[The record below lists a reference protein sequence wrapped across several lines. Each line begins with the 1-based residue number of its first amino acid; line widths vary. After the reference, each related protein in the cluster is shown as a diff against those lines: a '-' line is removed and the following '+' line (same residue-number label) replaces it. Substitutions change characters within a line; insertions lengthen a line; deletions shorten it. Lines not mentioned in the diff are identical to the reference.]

1 MESKKTMG
9 WKHKSTNK
17 LSEKQQAKIGKVMHE
32 FKEGELHSGSKK
44 GPVVTDRDQAIAI
57 ALSEANA
64 SKKMVKGGY
73 TVPAYDVKTTGVYLF
88 KTKNDS
94 FYLLSYLFE
103 RENDTEDSIEIQD
116 DLRDKLG
123 SILIQNSSWK
133 RLASGKPV
141 KARSNDGGYIGTLT
155 RVDDTRNV
163 KKYISGTYN
172 DYEFNDGGGVSNNI
186 YKGLEQFKKDE
197 IEAGNDANI
206 YLANFNGSDIDAYY
220 TNKTFKDGVPVT
232 KYFYDNKSK
241 NINPKGKYY
250 ILESDSWWYFKIDN
264 TWYAVEKSEYGT
276 PPFEYGNGGSIDDIE
291 PLGYKRKDAVEYG
304 KKLLDNGAKYI
315 QVRNKIEEQYAGLRG
330 EIQDVMND
338 ILDYKESKMV
348 KGGGLNPVN
357 VQNGDIFRNT
367 LTDELVKIEVV
378 GTDSNEKQYILK
390 SYPNSSKESEETL
403 LPYEFNRFYTNG
415 LYEKIESDKMSN
427 GGGVETTPEIEAKKL
442 SDKLKVI
449 VVADGFQGSNKE
461 IIKLRVYPN
470 SKPGDRFYDNRSAQA
485 FSLNYSKGKYQF
497 LTAGGYNKIIQDIAK
512 LLMLPIRSNTG
523 YAGRSSV
530 DTSLRPINIS
540 QSNIKKIVKIMQD
553 GLRDESKSESDYYK
567 KMSEGGELDKMS
579 LAQLLDKVPIFE
591 QMHIEGYSEFIKQ
604 KMVYDDFNNKT
615 GNKHLSFEEKR
626 FYDEISKRKLKALL
640 KYKENIIEWIKKHK
654 KAGKMSEGGELT
666 KDDYK
671 QMILKYDEEVKKM
684 TEAYIKF
691 SESGD
696 VEKANKAK
704 YLGNIAAQNSYKAK
718 EMWRDSQNK
727 MAEGGGFENVKQ
739 YKNYQEF
746 VKDNIGSKKYPLDIK
761 SVSQPLSGATEESIQ
776 EQFKLLIFKNF
787 LDSEFQY
794 NYASSEH
801 IKDEYMSFVN
811 RYYNLLINSPKEFTL
826 FWEKM
831 KKSNDYD
838 TLYEIVNDR
847 YFLDI
852 FNKYKNEMSN
862 QLKQEYISYRKKYA
876 GEDLNFKYGGKI
888 NIGDTWEWHGIEYD
902 QKKGDNYKVVKQV
915 LITNVD
921 SKGQV
926 KGRFVGTA
934 NDFIVREPGKYLK
947 KKVSSLNKMTEG
959 GGFGD
964 IENED
969 EILDFYYGVKQE
981 YVNNGSN
988 SQEASK
994 KSKFDTIGKFSK
1006 SNIKIE
1012 YAIKNLIDESEN
1024 KYNNGGEVS
1033 NKVKYSVEF
1042 KKRKS
1047 LGNYDRELE
1056 ISESNKT
1063 LNQIY
1068 NLLYNIE
1075 YKDNGWQI
1083 KGNILIKDDNG
1094 VQIRIPEFTS
1104 NLDLQKMFD
1113 EKRNLS
1119 SKMSEGGGWVEKPVK
1134 IKKDVYK
1141 FEDHQG
1147 VGYIV
1152 KRDFNERLTPMWI
1165 VSTDEEGTASGN
1177 PTFYTKKSAEKYIE
1191 SFFQDGGQLNALIED
1206 IKEFEKNIYPK
1217 NSDISYKNRLI
1228 IAHFKTK
1235 GYSIIEISKAL
1246 KTIRKA

>member
-44 GPVVTDRDQAIAI
+44 GPIVTDRDQAIAI

-103 RENDTEDSIEIQD
+103 RENETEDSIEIQD

-141 KARSNDGGYIGTLT
+141 KARSSYSGYIGTLT
-155 RVDDTRNV
+155 RIDDTRNV
-163 KKYISGTYN
+163 KKYVSGTYN
-172 DYEFNDGGGVSNNI
+172 DYEFKNGGGVDTIMLEKPYRNGNFQEDMAKENIEKIFNNVSFRKFGNEFRKHVSPGFTQENNADRLTANYRWSEFAGYIIGDGSYYVTEEEYNNFIKNFNTKYDDNYGDGGGVSNNI
-186 YKGLEQFKKDE
+186 DKGLEQFKNDE
-197 IEAGNDANI
+197 ISEGKDASI
-206 YLANFNGSDIDAYY
+206 HLAHFNGKSIKAQSTD
-220 TNKTFKDGVPVT
+220 KSWPDGVPVT
-232 KYFYDNKSK
+232 KYFSRNGFKTISP
-241 NINPKGKYY
+241 NGQYY
-250 ILESDSWWYFKIDN
+250 ILESDSWWYFKIGK
-264 TWYAVEKSEYGT
+264 TWYAVKKSEYGT
-276 PPFEYGNGGSIDDIE
+276 PPFEYGNGG
-291 PLGYKRKDAVEYG
+291 
-304 KKLLDNGAKYI
+304 
-315 QVRNKIEEQYAGLRG
+315 
-330 EIQDVMND
+330 
-338 ILDYKESKMV
+338 KMV

-367 LTDELVKIEVV
+367 LNDELIQIEVV
-378 GTDSNEKQYILK
+378 GIDSNTKQYILK

-415 LYEKIESDKMSN
+415 LYEKIEGDKMSN
-427 GGGVETTPEIEAKKL
+427 GGGVETTTEIEAKKL
-442 SDKLKVI
+442 SDKLKV
-449 VVADGFQGSNKE
+449 VVVLDNNQGSNKE
-461 IIKLRVYPN
+461 IIKLRIYPN
-470 SKPGDRFYDNRSAQA
+470 SKPGDRFYDNRAAQS
-485 FSLNYSKGKYQF
+485 FLLNYSKGKYEF
-497 LTAGGYNKIIQDIAK
+497 LTAGGYNRTIQDVAK

-530 DTSLRPINIS
+530 DTSLRPVNIS

-579 LAQLLDKVPIFE
+579 LAQLLDMVPIFE
-591 QMHIEGYSEFIKQ
+591 QMHIEGYSEFTKQ

-654 KAGKMSEGGELT
+654 KAGKMSEGGGIKKYTAKKEQGNVFIYENGEKYGYLKTQYDWDSNAKKDKPYVAFYRLSDNKMFRTNYIFQKDAFQYVKDTGELFFELNDTKMSEGGDIKSNYIKKTYSNLIEKPGILSTKTNFVNKKGVKLLEYGYDYSLQQEPNTLFYYSWDFQESQMSYESFRKELVDFFVKTYHKPVKELKSLYVGWDRKEKDTYANGGYLT

-727 MAEGGGFENVKQ
+727 MA
-739 YKNYQEF
+739 
-746 VKDNIGSKKYPLDIK
+746 
-761 SVSQPLSGATEESIQ
+761 A
-776 EQFKLLIFKNF
+776 
-787 LDSEFQY
+787 
-794 NYASSEH
+794 
-801 IKDEYMSFVN
+801 
-811 RYYNLLINSPKEFTL
+811 
-826 FWEKM
+826 
-831 KKSNDYD
+831 
-838 TLYEIVNDR
+838 
-847 YFLDI
+847 
-852 FNKYKNEMSN
+852 
-862 QLKQEYISYRKKYA
+862 
-876 GEDLNFKYGGKI
+876 GGKI

-902 QKKGDNYKVVKQV
+902 QKKGGNYKVVKQV

-947 KKVSSLNKMTEG
+947 KKVSSLSKMSEG
-959 GGFGD
+959 GG
-964 IENED
+964 
-969 EILDFYYGVKQE
+969 
-981 YVNNGSN
+981 
-988 SQEASK
+988 
-994 KSKFDTIGKFSK
+994 
-1006 SNIKIE
+1006 
-1012 YAIKNLIDESEN
+1012 
-1024 KYNNGGEVS
+1024 VS

-1083 KGNILIKDDNG
+1083 KGSILIKDDNG

-1104 NLDLQKMFD
+1104 NLDFQKMFD
-1113 EKRNLS
+1113 EKRNSS
-1119 SKMSEGGGWVEKPVK
+1119 SKM
-1134 IKKDVYK
+1134 I
-1141 FEDHQG
+1141 
-1147 VGYIV
+1147 
-1152 KRDFNERLTPMWI
+1152 T
-1165 VSTDEEGTASGN
+1165 
-1177 PTFYTKKSAEKYIE
+1177 
-1191 SFFQDGGQLNALIED
+1191 GGQLNALIED
-1206 IKEFEKNIYPK
+1206 IKEFEKNIYPENK
-1217 NSDISYKNRLI
+1217 DISYKNRLI
-1228 IAHFKTK
+1228 LATFKRK
-1235 GYSIIEISKAL
+1235 GYSTKEIVEAL
-1246 KTIRKA
+1246 KKIRKA